1 MRATSRILPL
11 VLLTATLAAC
21 AAAPDGALINDPYE
35 TSNRKVH
42 DFNTGLDTALLRPA
56 SEVTEALPDV
66 LTDRVVNFADNLAL
80 PGMVVNGLLQ
90 GDLESAISNT
100 FRFVLNTTIGL
111 GGLFDPA
118 DEAGLYEKSTD
129 FGQTL
134 AVWGVPEGAYIVLPF
149 LGPSTERDTFGLI
162 VDFTFDPLQFLIPPE
177 AQELQPYA
185 FVGKKVISRGR
196 FGSTVDSLLYESA
209 DPYAQARLL
218 YLQSR
223 RFDLGVPVDSAYK
236 EGGVD
241 PYADPYADFIDPYED
256 F

>member
-1 MRATSRILPL
+1 MKKNSPVLPL
-11 VLLTATLAAC
+11 LFLAAALAGC
-21 AAAPDGALINDPYE
+21 AAAPDGKLINDPYE
-35 TSNRKVH
+35 QANRQVH
-42 DFNTGLDTALLRPA
+42 DFNTGLDKALLRPA

-66 LTDRVVNFADNLAL
+66 LTDRVVDFADNLAL

-100 FRFVLNTTIGL
+100 FRFVVNTTIGV

-134 AVWGVPEGAYIVLPF
+134 AVWGVPEGAYVVLPF

-162 VDFTFDPLQFLIPPE
+162 VDFAFDPLQFLVPPE
-177 AQELQPYA
+177 VQEFQPYA

-196 FGSTVDSLLYESA
+196 FGATVDSLLYESA

-223 RFDLGVPVDSAYK
+223 RFDLGVPVDSAYM

>member
-1 MRATSRILPL
+1 MSINGRILPFGF
-11 VLLTATLAAC
+11 LAAFLVGC

-35 TSNRKVH
+35 ASNRKIH
-42 DFNTGLDTALLRPA
+42 ALNTGLDTALLRPA

-66 LTDRVVNFADNLAL
+66 LTDRVVDFADNLAL

-90 GDLESAISNT
+90 GDLEGAISNT

-118 DEAGLYEKSTD
+118 DEAGLYEKTTD

-134 AVWGVPEGAYIVLPF
+134 SVWGVPEGAYVVLPL
-149 LGPSTERDTFGLI
+149 LGPSTERDTLGLI
-162 VDFTFDPLQFLIPPE
+162 VDFAFDPLQFLVPAE
-177 AQELQPYA
+177 AQDLQPYA
-185 FVGKKVISRGR
+185 FVGKKVINRGR

-223 RFDLGVPVDSAYK
+223 RFELGVPVDSAYM
-236 EGGVD
+236 ESSVD

-256 F
+256 Y